1 MTEREAK
8 LENDIIRI
16 SHAMDVLADL
26 FRKQRLDGEQIKTE
40 YERRL
45 EEVNKVIN
53 ILLSLKRRSAQQ
65 QAGEEGTTNMM
76 VDSDAL
82 DSILN
87 NGIEI
92 MEREDG
98 KKFALIP
105 VVEEEPVYPPKA
117 GQRSNAQESIRT
129 SQTGGRRQKKNK
141 IRCSYC
147 NEIGH
152 TRARCEKRLLTPRGM
167 DRLGSGS

>member
-1 MTEREAK
+1 MTERETK

-26 FRKQRLDGEQIKTE
+26 FRKQRQDGEQIKIE

-53 ILLSLKRRSAQQ
+53 ILLSLKRSTQQ
-65 QAGEEGTTNMM
+65 QAGEEGTNNMM

-105 VVEEEPVYPPKA
+105 VVEEKPVYPPTA
-117 GQRSNAQESIRT
+117 GQGSNAQQNRHT

-152 TRARCEKRLLTPRGM
+152 TRAHCERRLLTPRGVN
-167 DRLGSGS
+167 RSESGS